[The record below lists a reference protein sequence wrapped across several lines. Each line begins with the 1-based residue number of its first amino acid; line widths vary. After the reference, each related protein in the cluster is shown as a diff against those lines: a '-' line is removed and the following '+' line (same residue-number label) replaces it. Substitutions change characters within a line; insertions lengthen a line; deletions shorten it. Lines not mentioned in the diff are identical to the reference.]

1 MDHDV
6 PWPRC
11 AGHRLLV
18 LALPPAGCVAL
29 RGGGGHLPSLGIHFP
44 VCDMML
50 EQIGCPVTGMCA
62 SL

>member
-29 RGGGGHLPSLGIHFP
+29 RGVGG
-44 VCDMML
+44 
-50 EQIGCPVTGMCA
+50 VTYPLWA
-62 SL
+62 SISQCVT